1 MFNLKAV
8 SLKIP
13 QILLTQVKVGQQS
26 VKAIL
31 LRFPFYFSFGFLT
44 VLNLWFALHDRTTPY
59 FNGVTAVAN
68 PLQAAKAWGWSD
80 SGSYLQMGI
89 AQAKFGHLPPDL
101 MWTAIF
107 WPPGMG
113 YLNAFAIKMV
123 GLEGQFIFVLATITA
138 LLWGLVMALIFN
150 ILRIFMRF
158 WIAILVMVAVIQ
170 TDLYHQY
177 LVRDAIIWSDGY
189 AAGFICLTI
198 LFSYKGYSNSN
209 IKYFAL
215 SGFSLAALAYVRGQ
229 YFVVIQF
236 FLVLAVG
243 FLGLALVLFLYN
255 RARMLPSFLKKTGSF
270 SRKVS
275 APLAL
280 LSLVAILTC
289 APYLLWQKNHVGDIS
304 WDLKG
309 EWHWTSTDA
318 FAAMGNWIKAEDQAG
333 FIAQG
338 GGGTA
343 CKVDPELCEMVYLA
357 EYRDKTPFSIYDSE
371 PYTGEEFYAMTLK
384 TFRQHPVQWFKIKFP
399 YLVKYW
405 NSTPAISG
413 PSQSDLNASVVSA
426 AGLAILAVSL
436 LFKRSRLIWFA
447 PAIITVTLIGA
458 TVGPAYLA
466 HLEVRYLASVKLIGL
481 VISLGTVGYWVNC
494 LIQSGI
500 RKKSLQLREHLV
512 GSPSTDRTYL
522 VNNDN

>member
-1 MFNLKAV
+1 MKAV

-13 QILLTQVKVGQQS
+13 QILITQMKVGQQS

-31 LRFPFYFSFGFLT
+31 FRFPFAFSFGFLT

-59 FNGVTAVAN
+59 FNGVSAIAN

-107 WPPGMG
+107 WPPGMS

-138 LLWGLVMALIFN
+138 LLWALVMALIFN
-150 ILRIFMRF
+150 ILRSFMRV
-158 WIAILVMVAVIQ
+158 WIAVLVMVAVIQ

-177 LVRDAIIWSDGY
+177 LLRVAIIWSDGY
-189 AAGFICLTI
+189 AAAFICLTV
-198 LFSYKGYSNSN
+198 LFSYKGYSNSR
-209 IKYFAL
+209 KEYFAL
-215 SGFSLAALAYVRGQ
+215 SGFSLAALAHVRGQ
-229 YFVVIQF
+229 YFVVVQF

-243 FLGLALVLFLYN
+243 FLGLVLVLYMCNKARKLPDFLEKISGF
-255 RARMLPSFLKKTGSF
+255 A
-270 SRKVS
+270 RKVS

-289 APYLLWQKNHVGDIS
+289 APYLLWQKNHLGDLS

-318 FAAMGNWIKAEDQAG
+318 FAVAGNWIKTEDQAG

-343 CKVDPELCEMVYLA
+343 CRVNPQLCA
-357 EYRDKTPFSIYDSE
+357 EIDLTESKDNTPFNIYDSQ
-371 PYTGEEFYAMTLK
+371 PYTGKQFYEMTLK
-384 TFRQHPVQWFKIKFP
+384 TFRHHPIKWFKIKFP
-399 YLVKYW
+399 YLLKYW
-405 NSTPAISG
+405 NSSPAISG
-413 PSQSDLNASVVSA
+413 PAQSDITTAVVSA
-426 AGLAILAVSL
+426 VGLAILTVSL
-436 LFKRSRLIWFA
+436 FFKRSRRIWFA
-447 PAIITVTLIGA
+447 PVIIAVTLIGA
-458 TVGPAYLA
+458 SIGPGYLA
-466 HLEVRYLASVKLIGL
+466 HFEVRYFASVKLIGL
-481 VISLGTVGYWVNC
+481 IVFCGTIGFYVNRLNQIIIS
-494 LIQSGI
+494 
-500 RKKSLQLREHLV
+500 KKERQVH
-512 GSPSTDRTYL
+512 
-522 VNNDN
+522 

>member
-1 MFNLKAV
+1 VYILKAV

-13 QILLTQVKVGQQS
+13 QILITQMKVGQQN

-31 LRFPFYFSFGFLT
+31 FRFPFAFSFGFLT

-59 FNGVTAVAN
+59 FNGVSAIAN

-107 WPPGMG
+107 WPPGVS

-138 LLWGLVMALIFN
+138 LLWGLVMALIFS

-177 LVRDAIIWSDGY
+177 LVRDALIWSDGY
-189 AAGFICLTI
+189 AAAFICLTV
-198 LFSYKGYSNSN
+198 LFSYKGHSNSN

-229 YFVVIQF
+229 YFVVVQF
-236 FLVLAVG
+236 SLVLAVG
-243 FLGLALVLFLYN
+243 FLGLVLVLYIYN
-255 RARMLPSFLKKTGSF
+255 RAKLLPNFLEKISSF

-275 APLAL
+275 GPLAL

-318 FAAMGNWIKAEDQAG
+318 FAAMGNWLKAEDQAG

-343 CKVDPELCEMVYLA
+343 CKVDPQLCVMVYLA
-357 EYRDKTPFSIYDSE
+357 EYRDKDPFSIYDSE
-371 PYTGEEFYAMTLK
+371 PYTGKEFYAMTLK

-405 NSTPAISG
+405 NSSPAISG
-413 PSQSDLNASVVSA
+413 PAQSDMTTSVISA
-426 AGLAILAVSL
+426 IGLAILTVSL
-436 LFKRSRLIWFA
+436 FFKRSRKHWFG
-447 PAIITVTLIGA
+447 PASIAVILTGA
-458 TVGPAYLA
+458 TIGPPYLA
-466 HLEVRYLASVKLIGL
+466 HFEVRYLVAVKFIGL
-481 VISLGTVGYWVNC
+481 MVLLST
-494 LIQSGI
+494 SGFGLN
-500 RKKSLQLREHLV
+500 RGLNK
-512 GSPSTDRTYL
+512 YL
-522 VNNDN
+522 HH